1 MWLVALFAN
10 GVAFGQ
16 VELPAPP
23 QTEPIIVSAGEA
35 QRWEQGAYQVWRL
48 KGGVQLTQGKHAWRG
63 GEAVVWV
70 DQPTRFD
77 QPTKLIVYLEADGE
91 TPVRV
96 DLYRGK
102 PNAEATPIARQQSP
116 DWFGRLWSV
125 GGITWNTPPPEE
137 EPTEKPG
144 VFARGLTR
152 FGREWDALAGDGAID
167 TVLRDKVITD
177 KAVKPVQ
184 FLGDPFAT
192 VVPTPTQTGVNEPS
206 FRSVQLSPRYGSGL
220 QADILTSPA
229 GESVG
234 VLSGGPRIVISGVEV
249 PGLPGAAG
257 PVDRAELEA
266 DLAVVWTSGVAGLT
280 GGQIEQSGDTPL
292 EIYLEG
298 NIVVRQGDRTI
309 YAERM
314 FYDARRETGIILDA
328 ELLTPV
334 PDVDGYKYRGLV
346 RLKAAALRQ
355 LEDSRY
361 VAEDALFTT
370 SRLEEPTYSLRSD
383 RITFEDFQRPIRDPA
398 TGQPAT
404 NPFTGEAL
412 YDREQSATAEGNRV
426 EFGGVPLIY
435 WPEFETN
442 LQEPRYYI
450 DDFRIGNDSIFGF
463 QIGADLDVYQL
474 LGARAPEGTDW
485 TVAIDYLSERG
496 LGYGTNY
503 EYDLDRFGGV
513 EGPATGRAD
522 LWFISDNGTDNLGF
536 GRRDIDPE
544 ETFRGRAFWE
554 HRQQIRGG
562 LLNDWNSQIQ
572 VGWLSDRTFLEQY
585 YEREWD
591 EQADQAT
598 GLRFRRRVDN
608 QSLSIESNVQ
618 LNEFFTETQW
628 LPRVDHWLMG
638 QDLGGERLTWFAHS
652 QAGYANLNVATTP
665 LFPQLSNQFFLFP
678 WERSVEAERAVTRQE
693 IDLPIDLA
701 PYGVPAKVVPFV
713 LGEFAHWG
721 EDLTGND
728 LQRAYLHAGVRASA
742 PFWKINP
749 NVRDELF
756 NLNGLAHKVV
766 FDAEASYADVSENL
780 TDLPLY
786 DEFEDN
792 SLEEI
797 RRRVFNPGIPAV
809 QDPRFWMVR
818 SGMQGWVAAPT
829 TEIAEDLSVARVGMR
844 HRLQTKRGAPDDQ
857 RIVDWLTFDTNASLF
872 PESGRDNFGETLGL
886 LDYDL
891 AWHLGD
897 RFSFLSDGFVDLF
910 TDGLQT
916 WSAGI
921 ASNRPSRGNAYI
933 GYRSIRGPFNSDL
946 LSLRLNY
953 RFGPK
958 WVGSA
963 STVIDFGEVG
973 NIGQTFAL
981 SRIGESLLFTVGMN
995 IDESKDNVGFSFLVE
1010 PRFLPKTTLS
1020 RRTGIDI
1027 PPAGAFGLE

>member
-1 MWLVALFAN
+1 M
-10 GVAFGQ
+10 
-16 VELPAPP
+16 
-23 QTEPIIVSAGEA
+23 T
-35 QRWEQGAYQVWRL
+35 
-48 KGGVQLTQGKHAWRG
+48 LTQGARAWRG

-77 QPTKLIVYLEADGE
+77 QPTKLIVYLEAVGE
-91 TPVRV
+91 TPVRL
-96 DLYRGK
+96 DLYADR
-102 PNAEATPIARQQSP
+102 PDDAATPIARQQAP
-116 DWFGRLWSV
+116 DWFGRLWSI
-125 GGITWNTPPPEE
+125 GGVTWNTPPPGI
-137 EPTEKPG
+137 EPAEKPA

-152 FGREWDALAGDGAID
+152 FDAEWDGLAGDGA
-167 TVLRDKVITD
+167 LPGYRRDD
-177 KAVKPVQ
+177 AVKPVQ

-192 VVPTPTQTGVNEPS
+192 VAPTPAPSGLNEPS

-234 VLSGGPRIVISGVEV
+234 VLSGGPRIVISGIDIPGV
-249 PGLPGAAG
+249 PSAAG
-257 PVDRAELEA
+257 DVTRAELEA
-266 DLAVVWTSGVAGLT
+266 DRAVVWTSGVAGLT
-280 GGQIEQSGDTPL
+280 GGRIEQSGDTPL

-298 NIVVRQGDRTI
+298 NIVVRQGERTI
-309 YAERM
+309 FAERM
-314 FYDARRETGIILDA
+314 FYDARRETGVILDA

-334 PDVDGYKYRGLV
+334 PETDGYNYRGLV

-361 VAEDALFTT
+361 VAEDALITT
-370 SRLEEPTYSLRSD
+370 SRLEVPTYSLRSD
-383 RITFEDFQRPIRDPA
+383 RITFEDFRRPILDPA
-398 TGQPAT
+398 TGQQAV
-404 NPFTGEAL
+404 NPFTGEPL
-412 YDREQSATAEGNRV
+412 YESEQTATAEGNRV

-435 WPEFETN
+435 WPEIETD

-450 DDFRIGNDSIFGF
+450 DDFRVGNDTIFGT
-463 QIGADLDVYQL
+463 QVLTDWDIYQL
-474 LGARAPEGTDW
+474 LGAKAPEGTKW
-485 TVAIDYLSERG
+485 TAAIDFMSQRG

-503 EYDLDRFGGV
+503 EYELDRFGGV
-513 EGPATGRAD
+513 EGPAEGRAD
-522 LWFISDNGTDNLGF
+522 LWFISERGFDNLGF
-536 GRRDIDPE
+536 GRRGIDPE
-544 ETFRGRAFWE
+544 ESFRGRASWE
-554 HRQQIRGG
+554 HRQRIRGG
-562 LLNDWNSQIQ
+562 LLNDWTSQIQ

-585 YEREWD
+585 YEQEWD
-591 EQADQAT
+591 ERSDQVT

-638 QDLGGERLTWFAHS
+638 QDLADETLTWFAHTH
-652 QAGYANLNVATTP
+652 AGYANLNVATTP
-665 LFPQLSNQFFLFP
+665 QSVELANQFFVFP
-678 WERSVEAERAVTRQE
+678 WEASVAGERAATRQE

-713 LGEFAHWG
+713 LGELAHWG
-721 EDLTGND
+721 EDLTGED
-728 LQRAYLHAGVRASA
+728 LQRAYVHAGVRASA
-742 PFWKINP
+742 PFWAINP
-749 NVRDELF
+749 GVRDELF

-766 FDAEASYADVSENL
+766 FDAEVSYSDVSENL
-780 TDLPLY
+780 DRLPLY
-786 DEFEDN
+786 DEIEDN

-797 RRRVFNPGIPAV
+797 RRRVFNPAIPAA
-809 QDPRFWMVR
+809 QDPRFWLVR

-829 TEIAEDLSVARVGMR
+829 TEIAEDLTVARVGMR
-844 HRLQTKRGAPDDQ
+844 HRLQTKRGAPGGE
-857 RIVDWLTFDTNASLF
+857 RVVDWLTVDTNASLF

-897 RFSFLSDGFVDLF
+897 RFTFLSDGFLDLF

-916 WSAGI
+916 WSAGV
-921 ASNRPSRGNAYI
+921 ALNRPARGNAYI

-958 WVGSA
+958 WLGSA
-963 STVIDFGEVG
+963 STVIDFGEAG
-973 NIGQTFAL
+973 NIGQTFAI
-981 SRIGESLLFTVGMN
+981 SRIGESLLFTLGVN
-995 IDESKDNVGFSFLVE
+995 IDESKDNVGFNFMVE
-1010 PRFLPKTTLS
+1010 PRFLPRSTVA